1 MVSYL
6 VRRLVTS
13 IIVVVGVSIF
23 IFLLLHA
30 IYPSPARQVL
40 GLSARPAQIDAWN
53 KSNGYDDPVVV
64 QYFRYVGGL
73 LHGNL
78 GFSYTNNQTVFA
90 LFSERVARSAYLSG
104 ISLVIAVIIALPLG
118 IFQAVKRNSIGDNV
132 ATSAAFILYSMP
144 SFFLGL
150 ILIQVLAISLPVF
163 NFEATQS
170 TSLWVVIGDWHSMTL
185 PIFTL
190 ALISVA
196 AFSRYMRSASMDVL
210 AQDYIKVARAKG
222 LPERLVLTRHLVRN
236 ASLPMVTLI
245 GLSLPALL
253 AGNLITESLFNFQG
267 LGLLFFTSLQKVD
280 YPVMLAYTLAGAVL
294 VVVGNLVAD
303 IALTVA
309 DPRIRLA

>member
-13 IIVVVGVSIF
+13 IVVVIGVSIF
-23 IFLLLHA
+23 IFVLLHA
-30 IYPSPARQVL
+30 IYPSPARDVL
-40 GLSARPAQIDAWN
+40 GLSAKPSQIAAWN
-53 KSNGYDDPVVV
+53 KTNGYDDPVVV
-64 QYFRYVGGL
+64 QYLRYMNNL

-78 GFSYTNNQTVFA
+78 GYSYAENQTVLA
-90 LFSERVARSAYLSG
+90 LFQERVWRSVYLSG
-104 ISLVIAVIIALPLG
+104 ISLLIAVVIALPLG
-118 IFQAVKRNSIGDNV
+118 IFQAVKRNSIGDNA

-150 ILIQVLAISLPVF
+150 ILIQVFALTFPIF
-163 NFEATQS
+163 NFEASQS
-170 TSLWVVIGDWHSMTL
+170 LSVWAVMGDWYSMTL
-185 PIFTL
+185 PIMTL
-190 ALISVA
+190 ALIVVA
-196 AFSRYMRSASMDVL
+196 SFSRYMRSSSMDVL

-222 LPERLVLTRHLVRN
+222 LPERLVLWRHLVRN

-253 AGNLITESLFNFQG
+253 AGNLIIESLFNYQG
-267 LGLLFFTSLQKVD
+267 LGLLFYESLNKVD

-294 VVVGNLVAD
+294 VVIGNLIAD
-303 IALTVA
+303 IALTIA

>member
-1 MVSYL
+1 MISYL
-6 VRRLVTS
+6 ARRLVTS
-13 IIVVVGVSIF
+13 IIVVLGVSIF
-23 IFLLLHA
+23 IFLLLHS

-40 GLSARPAQIDAWN
+40 GLSSRPAQINAWN

-64 QYFRYVGGL
+64 QYLRYLNNL

-78 GFSYTNNQTVFA
+78 GYSYTNNQSVYA

-118 IFQAVKRNSIGDNV
+118 IFQAVKRNTIGDNV
-132 ATSAAFILYSMP
+132 ATSTAFILYSMP

-150 ILIQVLAISLPVF
+150 ILIQVFALSFPIF
-163 NFEATQS
+163 NFEASQS
-170 TSLWVVIGDWHSMTL
+170 LNVWYVMGDWYSMTL

-190 ALISVA
+190 ALITVA
-196 AFSRYMRSASMDVL
+196 AFSRYMRSAAMDVL
-210 AQDYIKVARAKG
+210 AQDYIKVSRAKG
-222 LPERLVLTRHLVRN
+222 LPERLVLWRHLVRN

-245 GLSLPALL
+245 GLSLPVLL
-253 AGNLITESLFNFQG
+253 AGNLITESLFNYQG